1 MMDESTQSIANID
14 LEALGKQQLIEMVR
28 NLNQTLS
35 KLQEDYK
42 KIINLRL
49 YNLERSMNLS
59 QQYLR
64 RDTLE
69 INGIPNSVSDDG
81 IEDEVIEILKEAKVN
96 VNRQNIKKSDV
107 QAAHRKGK
115 KGTVI
120 IKVVNRKFVRAA
132 LLSKR
137 NLKGSKRYGDR
148 TALFIN
154 DSFIPEFGFFNYL
167 TRRAHKENKIFKYKV
182 RNGVNYVQLEENS
195 KFVEIGHANDL
206 SNIGIEVPPKE

>member
-1 MMDESTQSIANID
+1 MMDESTRSIANID

-69 INGIPNSVSDDG
+69 
-81 IEDEVIEILKEAKVN
+81 LM
-96 VNRQNIKKSDV
+96 
-107 QAAHRKGK
+107 
-115 KGTVI
+115 
-120 IKVVNRKFVRAA
+120 
-132 LLSKR
+132 
-137 NLKGSKRYGDR
+137 
-148 TALFIN
+148 
-154 DSFIPEFGFFNYL
+154 EFQTL
-167 TRRAHKENKIFKYKV
+167 
-182 RNGVNYVQLEENS
+182 
-195 KFVEIGHANDL
+195 
-206 SNIGIEVPPKE
+206 